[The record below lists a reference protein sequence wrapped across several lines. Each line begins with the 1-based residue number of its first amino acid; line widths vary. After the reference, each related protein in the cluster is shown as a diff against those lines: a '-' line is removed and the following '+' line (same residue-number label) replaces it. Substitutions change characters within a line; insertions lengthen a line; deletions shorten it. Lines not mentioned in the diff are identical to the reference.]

1 MPVYRACVRM
11 IGSLGGGL
19 PHQLLVFLVEVFE
32 VKGLGDLRETS
43 LQALVGEDEES

>member
-1 MPVYRACVRM
+1 M

-32 VKGLGDLRETS
+32 AIYVKHHFKPQLAKTRSRDL
-43 LQALVGEDEES
+43 